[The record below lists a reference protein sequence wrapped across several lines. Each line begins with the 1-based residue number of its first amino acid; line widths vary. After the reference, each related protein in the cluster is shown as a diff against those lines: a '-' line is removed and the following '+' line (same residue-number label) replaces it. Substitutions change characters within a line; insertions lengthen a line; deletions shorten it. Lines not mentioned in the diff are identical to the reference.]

1 MLLEK
6 KDFIKLEQSLC
17 LFRYI
22 IIFSIV
28 FNLETDMYYNESLF
42 ESVSILSVMT
52 SVWAASIYQLCK
64 KYGTTYRRQYYL
76 GIIEWLVDL
85 IILDL
90 FAYVMSQYGN
100 GFVYFFMIL
109 LGIIAFIRYE
119 NSIVT
124 ALLIIGLLGNTFFV
138 YKSIY
143 KYFYALKIQRFYMSV
158 AIIILISYWFY
169 YIVRKHKKSRE
180 KISRLQREVQQLK
193 IINQSVTNLYSM
205 NTAIYQAIT
214 LEEVVSQLLKNI
226 YKLIEETGIGIILYD
241 ENGIESNSKMYT
253 YEEVLLNR
261 GIGDSSIPFKSVYVQ
276 KEIENIR
283 EYKAYKNCILNFEPI
298 VLNDKR
304 DGLDYTYTIL
314 PGNHKKYVYMFN
326 LMKDNKECGLILIN
340 VQDRL
345 EIDMC
350 RHINEIV
357 NHAGIVLFKLQK
369 LETAHTRA
377 IYDQLTGAKTRH
389 YMEEVLPRYEK
400 KIKHIGGCIGVLFI
414 DIDHFKSLNDRYGHA
429 TGDLV
434 LKTVSHI
441 IQATFSKES
450 LVIRYGGEEFV
461 VIIPSIQKNWLE
473 EKTYDLCKYIEQ
485 YDFKKMISDAS
496 RITVSI
502 GGAFYPDDDVHI
514 EDVIKKAD
522 EAMYQVKKSTRNN
535 VCFYNTIMGDGGV

>member
-1 MLLEK
+1 
-6 KDFIKLEQSLC
+6 
-17 LFRYI
+17 
-22 IIFSIV
+22 
-28 FNLETDMYYNESLF
+28 
-42 ESVSILSVMT
+42 
-52 SVWAASIYQLCK
+52 
-64 KYGTTYRRQYYL
+64 
-76 GIIEWLVDL
+76 
-85 IILDL
+85 
-90 FAYVMSQYGN
+90 
-100 GFVYFFMIL
+100 
-109 LGIIAFIRYE
+109 
-119 NSIVT
+119 
-124 ALLIIGLLGNTFFV
+124 
-138 YKSIY
+138 
-143 KYFYALKIQRFYMSV
+143 MSV

-214 LEEVVSQLLKNI
+214 LEEVVSELLKNI

-261 GIGDSSIPFKSVYVQ
+261 GIGDSSIPFKMVYVQ

-314 PGNHKKYVYMFN
+314 PGNHEKYVYMFN

-345 EIDMC
+345 EIDTC

>member
-42 ESVSILSVMT
+42 ESVSTLSVMT
-52 SVWAASIYQLCK
+52 SVWTASIYQLCK

-119 NSIVT
+119 SSIVT

-214 LEEVVSQLLKNI
+214 LEEVVSELLKNI

-261 GIGDSSIPFKSVYVQ
+261 GIGDSSIPFKMVYVQ

-314 PGNHKKYVYMFN
+314 PGNHEKYVYMFN

-345 EIDMC
+345 EIDTC

-450 LVIRYGGEEFV
+450 LVTRYGGEEFV